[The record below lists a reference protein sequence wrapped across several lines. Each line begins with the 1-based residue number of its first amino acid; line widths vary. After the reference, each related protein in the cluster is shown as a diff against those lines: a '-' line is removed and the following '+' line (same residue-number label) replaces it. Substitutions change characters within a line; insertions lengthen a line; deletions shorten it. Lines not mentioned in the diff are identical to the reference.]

1 MKRKIADILLILF
14 ISINLTGCYNY
25 REINKMTFATSVIFD
40 KDEHNEVVL
49 YIDCVRPYRD
59 ANESSDKGR
68 RVMYKGRGKTALEAI
83 RDINVSSSNTLN
95 FSQVRAYIFTEETAK
110 DGVKNY
116 IDLINNDQQFSFKP
130 YMFTYSGDVKELLDV
145 AEKDDDYL
153 GLYLD
158 QLIQKN
164 NKNGKVVRSN
174 VNDYISNTLT
184 GSKNSFMS
192 VIELK
197 NDDIENRIELNGGA
211 IMHNNKMIGKL
222 KADDVLIYNILMK
235 NVREGTFEVPNP
247 YDTGKFITLDIL
259 DETNNTDI
267 IMDGDKI
274 ILNKNINIKVTIG
287 EIQGS
292 LQVNQEVLDI
302 IKLEQEAKIKKYE
315 EEFFNDYK
323 EKGVDILGVN
333 RLLEERYPYSYNENF
348 LENTVLNSNVNIDI
362 DGSSLTRNS
371 L

>member
-14 ISINLTGCYNY
+14 IIINLTGCYNY

-83 RDINVSSSNTLN
+83 RDINVSSSNILN

-130 YMFTYSGDVKELLDV
+130 YMFIYSGDVKELLDV

-158 QLIQKN
+158 ELIQKN

-184 GSKNSFMS
+184 GSKNSLMS

-197 NDDIENRIELNGGA
+197 NNDIENRIELNGGA

-222 KADDVLIYNILMK
+222 KSDDVLTYNILMN

-259 DETNNTDI
+259 DETNNTNI
-267 IMDGDKI
+267 ILDGDKI
-274 ILNKNINIKVTIG
+274 ILNKNIDIKVTIG
-287 EIQGS
+287 EIQGR
-292 LQVNQEVLDI
+292 LQVDQEVLDI
-302 IKLEQEAKIKKYE
+302 IKLEQEAKVKKYE

-323 EKGVDILGVN
+323 EKGIDILGVN
-333 RLLEERYPYSYNENF
+333 RLLEERYPHSYNDDF
-348 LENTVLNSNVNIDI
+348 LKNTILNSSVNIDI

>member
-1 MKRKIADILLILF
+1 MKRKIADIIVLLF
-14 ISINLTGCYNY
+14 IIINLTACYNY

-59 ANESSDKGR
+59 ANNSSDKGR
-68 RVMYKGRGKTALEAI
+68 RVMYKGRGKTSLEAI
-83 RDINVSSSNTLN
+83 RDVNVSSNNILN
-95 FSQVRAYIFTEETAK
+95 FSQVRAYIFTEETAR

-130 YMFTYSGDVKELLDV
+130 YMFIYSGDVKELLDV
-145 AEKDDDYL
+145 VNNDDEYL

-158 QLIQKN
+158 ELIQKN
-164 NKNGKVVRSN
+164 NKNGKVVHSN
-174 VNDYISNTLT
+174 VNDYITNTLT

-197 NDDIENRIELNGGA
+197 DNEIENRIELSGGA

-222 KADDVLIYNILMK
+222 KADDVLIYNILMR

-267 IMDGDKI
+267 IMEDNKI
-274 ILNKNINIKVTIG
+274 VLTKNIDIKVTIG
-287 EIQGS
+287 EIQGT
-292 LQVNQEVLDI
+292 LQVEQGVLDI
-302 IKLEQEAKIKKYE
+302 RKTEQEAKVKRYE
-315 EEFFNDYK
+315 EELFEEYK
-323 EKGVDILGVN
+323 KKGIDILGVN
-333 RLLEERYPYSYNENF
+333 RLLEERYPYSYDENF
-348 LENTVLNSNVNIDI
+348 LENTVLNSNINIDI